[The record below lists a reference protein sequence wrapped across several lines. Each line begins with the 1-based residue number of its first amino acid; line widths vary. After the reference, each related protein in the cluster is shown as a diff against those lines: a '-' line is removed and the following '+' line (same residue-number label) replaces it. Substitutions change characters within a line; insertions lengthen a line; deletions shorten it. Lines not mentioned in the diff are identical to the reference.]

1 MPGNMDTALALAQS
15 ICWDEGYGYRLG
27 GHAASYA
34 DGVDCGG
41 LVFHCLNQAGYN
53 VSDTSP
59 GTSNMPSILTGIGFT
74 EIPYSTSYVPKHGDI
89 VVMNHYET
97 GHNHGHTC
105 FICENINA
113 YVNGDWGWQHCNSIV
128 GNCALAKVEASST
141 RGHTAQGDHDNGLG
155 AYTEVWCH
163 TYANLF
169 TPYDPQDPDAG
180 YYSNEVFIYRDP
192 NYNPN
197 TDIISAIIAAIG
209 GVIALPVVTGIVMV
223 DRKRRKKK

>member
-1 MPGNMDTALALAQS
+1 MPGDMNTALALAQS
-15 ICWDEGYGYRLG
+15 ICWDEGYGYRLS
-27 GHAASYA
+27 GHAASHS

-59 GTSNMPSILTGIGFT
+59 GVSNMPSILTGIGFVGT
-74 EIPYSTSYVPKHGDI
+74 QYSGNISDLKHGDI
-89 VVMNHYET
+89 ITMVHWEGSQVT
-97 GHNHGHTC
+97 DGHTC

-141 RGHTAQGDHDNGLG
+141 RGHTSQGDHDNGLG

-163 TYANLF
+163 TFSSVYD
-169 TPYDPQDPDAG
+169 TSKYDPGDV
-180 YYSNEVFIYRDP
+180 YVWRDP
-192 NYNPN
+192 NFTPV
-197 TDIISAIIAAIG
+197 DDG
-209 GVIALPVVTGIVMV
+209 GVIGALAGGIIASLGLLIYRR
-223 DRKRRKKK
+223 RKRRNGRR